1 MEQPLLSIGDEL
13 DEVKDSVRHAS
24 QLVAD
29 GHGSHLQ
36 TQTVHLTIAMVNE
49 MPPEE
54 RQTIFE
60 AMARRVGSL

>member
-1 MEQPLLSIGDEL
+1 MPPGTAEDEAPVPMEFHRQM
-13 DEVKDSVRHAS
+13 
-24 QLVAD
+24 
-29 GHGSHLQ
+29 
-36 TQTVHLTIAMVNE
+36 QTVHLTIAMVNE